1 MRDLHFL
8 EGSERT
14 EYLLQNTNDL
24 ISLEP
29 IFVVLPLR
37 QKLLQ
42 IDLRAF
48 HDDECVLLLVIL
60 VPLHLGE
67 EVAVVLNEPLAE
79 LRQLLH
85 EGDLLQEALVLVVV
99 LYLDLLQGVG
109 LALYVCDVDVGV
121 AAAQLLLDA
130 DVAQLEIALQ
140 NCMVCEKIKH
150 LTAIIITN
158 NNLRDYS
165 CGV

>member
-8 EGSERT
+8 EGSQRT
-14 EYLLQNTNDL
+14 EDLLQNTHNL
-24 ISLEP
+24 IGLEP
-29 IFVVLPLR
+29 IFIVLPLR
-37 QKLLQ
+37 QKLLE

-48 HDDECVLLLVIL
+48 HDDERVLLLVIL

-67 EVAVVLNEPLAE
+67 QVPVVLNEPLAE

-121 AAAQLLLDA
+121 AAAQLLLYA

-158 NNLRDYS
+158 NNLWDSS
-165 CGV
+165 CVV

>member
-1 MRDLHFL
+1 M
-8 EGSERT
+8 
-14 EYLLQNTNDL
+14 
-24 ISLEP
+24 
-29 IFVVLPLR
+29 
-37 QKLLQ
+37 
-42 IDLRAF
+42 
-48 HDDECVLLLVIL
+48 
-60 VPLHLGE
+60 
-67 EVAVVLNEPLAE
+67 VLNEPLAE

-165 CGV
+165 WSLGKSNSFRAEGRVGG